1 MSPVVKPTISEREGL
16 SVKLDLK
23 PPSQITGKM
32 APVSMD
38 QVLIKRAKEGDKE
51 AFQKIVSQ
59 HLPNILNLATRMLG
73 NRAEAE
79 DLAQE
84 VMVKLWKNLERYD
97 PNKAKL
103 SSWLYRIT
111 SNQCLDQLRRKTPEQ
126 LDENYDE
133 ALSAKQD
140 EELYEKQISKRIG
153 QQLAAL
159 PDRQRLALI
168 LFHYQGA
175 TLKETAKAMQC
186 SVEAVE
192 SLLARARRSLKTSLQ
207 PLWQEHQEK

>member
-1 MSPVVKPTISEREGL
+1 MLPVVKANISEREGL

-23 PPSQITGKM
+23 PSSQITGKM

-38 QVLIKRAKEGDKE
+38 HVLIKRAKEGDKE
-51 AFQKIVSQ
+51 AFQNIVSQ

-97 PNKAKL
+97 PSKAKL

-140 EELYEKQISKRIG
+140 KELYEKQISKRIG

-175 TLKETAKAMQC
+175 TLKETAEAMQC

-192 SLLARARRSLKTSLQ
+192 SLLARARRSLKTRLE

>member
-1 MSPVVKPTISEREGL
+1 MKYQL
-16 SVKLDLK
+16 SSS
-23 PPSQITGKM
+23 SQTTGKT
-32 APVSMD
+32 APPHMD
-38 QVLIKRAKEGDKE
+38 HLLIKKAKEGDRE
-51 AFQKIVSQ
+51 AFQKIISQ

-79 DLAQE
+79 DLSQD
-84 VMVKLWKNLERYD
+84 VMIKLWKNLERYD

-111 SNQCLDQLRRKTPEQ
+111 ANQCLDHLRRKKTEQ

-133 ALSAKQD
+133 AEPARQD

-159 PDRQRLALI
+159 PDRQRLALV

-175 TLKETAKAMQC
+175 SLKETAEVLQC
-186 SVEAVE
+186 SIEAVE
-192 SLLARARRSLKTSLQ
+192 SLLARARRSLKTSLK